1 MQVVRFYACTI
12 YLNKLTSA
20 LSSKEISLKN
30 DHHCGGR
37 GQFNGIYC
45 TVFKSP
51 LFCSRLARISSPHEE
66 SHMQIYSESTET
78 HFLSMISF
86 RQIEVI

>member
-37 GQFNGIYC
+37 GQFNGIYYTIFSKVLC
-45 TVFKSP
+45 SAQDLLESP
-51 LFCSRLARISSPHEE
+51 PLMRKAICKYILRALKLTFYL
-66 SHMQIYSESTET
+66 
-78 HFLSMISF
+78 
-86 RQIEVI
+86 